1 MGATRQ
7 SSDSRRTALIAAA
20 LPAFAQAGLHGTAV
34 SAVTDAVGIT
44 QPYAFSLFGTKKGLF
59 LAAVE
64 HCFDMVASLFRSS
77 VEGVAPDERV
87 HAMASAYDEL
97 LQDRTVLQFQLQC
110 YASAGD
116 PEVRAVVGRRMAE
129 LFELFQEVGGMSVEE
144 ARTFLATGM
153 LCNLSVMLELPQLL
167 PKGVGDDC

>member
-1 MGATRQ
+1 MGATTRQ

-20 LPAFAQAGLHGTAV
+20 LPAFASAGLHGTAV

-64 HCFDMVASLFRSS
+64 FCFDKVASMFRAAALA
-77 VEGVAPDERV
+77 APPEERV
-87 HAMASAYDEL
+87 HAMAQAYDEL

-116 PEVRAVVGRRMAE
+116 PEVREVVSRRMAE
-129 LFELFQEVGGMSVEE
+129 LFELFQSLGGMSVEE
-144 ARTFLATGM
+144 ARLFLAKGM

-167 PKGVGDDC
+167 PHDFDD

>member
-1 MGATRQ
+1 MGAPRQ

-64 HCFDMVASLFRSS
+64 HCFDMVADLFRTAALAAPA
-77 VEGVAPDERV
+77 EGRV
-87 HAMASAYDEL
+87 HAMARAYDEL

-116 PEVRAVVGRRMAE
+116 PEVREVVARRMAG
-129 LFELFQEVGGMSVEE
+129 LFDLFQEVGGMSVDE

-167 PKGVGDDC
+167 PKDLGDDC